1 MDARQQK
8 RILARRASADLV
20 GRTEAF
26 DRLVAHAKTSEG
38 LAVLATPGAG
48 ASELL
53 RHVFDRLFGEQANV
67 VPFYFQIGPTLAT
80 AHDVA
85 ESFLN
90 EFIRQLVA
98 FRRREPELVRGASGL
113 DELAELSVSAN
124 GVWIDRLIET
134 ARNAPDGRAYIRNCL
149 AAPIRAVAHGAHSV
163 VIVDDVD
170 ELLRIDNGV
179 ALLKELIDIFS
190 GSGVP
195 FIVAGHR
202 RFVYRH
208 VDCERIELDNLDF
221 ANAGLLTEALARE
234 NSVGLSESAR
244 DLIATQLSG
253 NPTFIAH
260 LIAAARDE
268 QIALETF
275 SEVEKVYAG
284 AVLEG
289 RIGRHLD
296 SSFDRACRTP
306 EVKRAVMEMLFEMQR
321 SETGRLEKTFWQRRI
336 GVEESAFLELLDHL
350 NWSELLRLTSVSVEL
365 MSERLELRDH
375 IETVG
380 RLAKGEN
387 RAAVFGDSLKLFLK
401 RAPVLL
407 ESRYRV
413 NLSLGVRE
421 VLGAFSGQKVPAAFL
436 DYAEYKKAIKGATP
450 AEAEA
455 ALAKGDSIPLP
466 RIFFTTAA
474 SGFYKPLLQLAEAER
489 GAIALGFETGSL
501 STEDDVV
508 WIAAE
513 LDSKME
519 ASRELTEFWCD
530 RLEAAARQCEFER
543 FRIWLIAPEG
553 FNNEALKALGS
564 RNAIGSNHAQVRRLR
579 EFIHARPAE
588 LAADEY
594 EIVVPMEEDAELIA
608 ANAVE
613 EVARRHKLGAK
624 DINQIKTALVEACIN
639 ASEHSLSPDRKIYVR
654 FRVEDDGVVLTV
666 SNRGLKFVSSGKP
679 DEPSVEGRRG
689 WGLKLMRQLMD
700 EVTIENVDDGTRIV
714 MTKYLKAA

>member
-20 GRTEAF
+20 GRTESF
-26 DRLVAHAKTSEG
+26 DRLIAHAQTREG
-38 LAVLATPGAG
+38 LAILATPGAG

-53 RHVFDRLFGEQANV
+53 RHVYDRLFGEQVNV
-67 VPFYFQIGPTLAT
+67 IPFYFQITPTLAT
-80 AHDVA
+80 VHDVA

-124 GVWIDRLIET
+124 GVWIDRLLET

-149 AAPIRAVAHGAHSV
+149 AAPIRAAAHGAQSLV
-163 VIVDDVD
+163 MVDDVH

-179 ALLKELIDIFS
+179 AVLNELSDIFS
-190 GSGVP
+190 GAGVP
-195 FIVAGHR
+195 FVVAGHR
-202 RFVYRH
+202 RFVYGH
-208 VDCERIELDNLDF
+208 VNCERVELNNLDF
-221 ANAGLLTEALARE
+221 AHAGLLTEVLARE
-234 NSVGLSESAR
+234 NGVTIDEAAR
-244 DLIATQLSG
+244 DLVVTQLSG
-253 NPTFIAH
+253 RASMIAH
-260 LIAAARDE
+260 LLAAARDE
-268 QIALETF
+268 QTALNTF
-275 SEVEKVYAG
+275 AEVEKVYAG

-289 RIGRHLD
+289 RIGRYLD
-296 SSFDRACRTP
+296 SSFELACGTP
-306 EVKRAVMEMLFEMQR
+306 EVKQAVMQMLFEMQR
-321 SETGRLEKTFWQRRI
+321 SDTGRLERTVWQRRV
-336 GVEESAFLELLDHL
+336 GLEERAFLQLLNRL
-350 NWSELLRLTSVSVEL
+350 NWSELIRLTPVSVEL

-375 IETVG
+375 IETSG
-380 RLAKGEN
+380 RLANGEN

-401 RAPVLL
+401 RAPELL

-413 NLSLGVRE
+413 SLSLGVRE
-421 VLGAFSGQKVPAAFL
+421 VLRAFSGQKVPTAFL

-450 AEAEA
+450 AEAEE
-455 ALAKGDSIPLP
+455 ALTKGESISLP

-474 SGFYKPLLQLAEAER
+474 SAFYKPLLQLAEAER
-489 GAIALGFETGSL
+489 GAIALGFETGGL
-501 STEDDVV
+501 SMDDDVV

-530 RLEAAARQCEFER
+530 RLEAAAHECEFER

-553 FNNEALKALGS
+553 FNDEALKELRS

-588 LAADEY
+588 LGADEY

-613 EVARRHKLGAK
+613 EVARRHKLGAR

-639 ASEHSLSPDRKIYVR
+639 ATEHSLSPDRKIYVR

-666 SNRGLKFVSSGKP
+666 SNRGLKLVSSG
-679 DEPSVEGRRG
+679 EPEEQSVEGRRG

-700 EVTIENVDDGTRIV
+700 EVTIEQVDDGTRIV

>member
-26 DRLVAHAKTSEG
+26 DRLFAHAQARGG
-38 LAVLATPGAG
+38 LAVLATPGVG

-53 RHVFDRLFGEQANV
+53 RHVYDRLFEEQVDV

-80 AHDVA
+80 VHDVA

-124 GVWIDRLIET
+124 GVWIDRLIKT
-134 ARNAPDGRAYIRNCL
+134 ARDAPDGRAYIRNCL
-149 AAPIRAVAHGAHSV
+149 AAPIRAAAHGAKSL
-163 VIVDDVD
+163 VIVDDVH
-170 ELLRIDNGV
+170 ELLRIDDGV
-179 ALLKELIDIFS
+179 ALLTELSDIFS
-190 GSGVP
+190 GAGVP
-195 FIVAGHR
+195 FLVAGHR
-202 RFVYRH
+202 RFVYGH
-208 VDCERIELDNLDF
+208 INCERIELNNLDF
-221 ANAGLLTEALARE
+221 ADAGLLTEALARE
-234 NSVGLSESAR
+234 NGVTLDEAAR
-244 DLIATQLSG
+244 DLIVTQLTGRASM
-253 NPTFIAH
+253 IAH
-260 LIAAARDE
+260 LLAAARDE
-268 QIALETF
+268 QTALNTF

-296 SSFDRACRTP
+296 SSFDLACSTP
-306 EVKRAVMEMLFEMQR
+306 DVKQVVMQMLFEMQR
-321 SETGRLEKTFWQRRI
+321 SDTRRLERIVWQRRV
-336 GVEESAFLELLDHL
+336 GLDERAFLQLLNRL
-350 NWSELLRLTSVSVEL
+350 NWSELIRLTSVSVEL

-375 IETVG
+375 IETAG
-380 RLAKGEN
+380 RLAKGDN

-401 RAPVLL
+401 RAPELL

-413 NLSLGVRE
+413 SLSLGVRE
-421 VLGAFSGQKVPAAFL
+421 VLRAFSGQKVPAAFL

-466 RIFFTTAA
+466 QIFFTTAA
-474 SGFYKPLLQLAEAER
+474 SAFYKPLLELAEAER

-501 STEDDVV
+501 SMEDDVV

-530 RLEAAARQCEFER
+530 RLEAAARECEFER

-553 FNNEALKALGS
+553 FNSEALKALRS

-579 EFIHARPAE
+579 ELIHARPAE

-613 EVARRHKLGAK
+613 EVARRHKLGAR

-679 DEPSVEGRRG
+679 DEQSVEGRRG

-700 EVTIENVDDGTRIV
+700 EVTIEQVDDGTRIV